1 MPSPLRVSSLAPR
14 RNGDLSCFEEVEQTE
29 AQKRYEQERA
39 GGNYGTGTREIQT
52 RNYIAAKEAAR
63 KRQEMFND
71 ALEDFRAGKVE
82 DALQVLLLL
91 LSKFL
96 SMYSSGCAARAVL
109 TYPASLICQALLL
122 SNAPA
127 PMIVSLPT
135 RRWTGN
141 AVHARGHSLCGALLC
156 C

>member
-82 DALQVLLLL
+82 DALQVLLSLL
-91 LSKFL
+91 FEYVFIRVRCTCCSHV
-96 SMYSSGCAARAVL
+96 SSIAHLPGITSFHCACAHDCFSA
-109 TYPASLICQALLL
+109 YKALD
-122 SNAPA
+122 
-127 PMIVSLPT
+127 
-135 RRWTGN
+135 W
-141 AVHARGHSLCGALLC
+141 
-156 C
+156 